1 MRPPR
6 FSRAPSSKRE
16 SMAARSA
23 NEYNSVAS
31 RPLSVRRESMIL
43 STRMSSAK
51 ESRCL
56 LNMSPAPR
64 PDDRMS
70 TCQDSCLDS
79 LSSFR
84 VVRCAEDG
92 SDYCTWPC
100 TDYCP

>member
-16 SMAARSA
+16 SMEARSA

-43 STRMSSAK
+43 STRMSSGERISLSLEYVA
-51 ESRCL
+51 S
-56 LNMSPAPR
+56 PR
-64 PDDRMS
+64 PDDQMS

-79 LSSFR
+79 LSSSR
-84 VVRCAEDG
+84 VVRCAEDC